1 MNLTLSDFEP
11 AHPSP
16 SETLGY
22 LIFGFYQVIAIV
34 VLLNL
39 LIAIMNSVW
48 EEIKLSSDLIWKFN
62 QVNANSPVTSFGN
75 SITLNSRARR
85 SDHEMG

>member
-1 MNLTLSDFEP
+1 MSNAAIITSQMNLTQSDFEP

-62 QVNANSPVTSFGN
+62 QVNAYSPATSFWF
-75 SITLNSRARR
+75 SISI
-85 SDHEMG
+85 SI